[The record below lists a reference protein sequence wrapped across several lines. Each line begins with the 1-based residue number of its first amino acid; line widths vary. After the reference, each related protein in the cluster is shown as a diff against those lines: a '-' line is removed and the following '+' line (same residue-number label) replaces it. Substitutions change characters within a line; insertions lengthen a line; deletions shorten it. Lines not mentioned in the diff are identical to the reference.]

1 MLKHTRES
9 RKNEMFMEIMNNP
22 NQTEGEIA
30 RGVGLER
37 TPYSRKL
44 LLELVA
50 DGSVARLW
58 DADRFQPAFVYYIQQ
73 TEELPL

>member
-1 MLKHTRES
+1 MPKQSPES
-9 RKNEMFMEIMNNP
+9 RRNAMFIQIMAHP

-50 DGSVARLW
+50 EGSVCRTW

-73 TEELPL
+73 TDELPL

>member
-1 MLKHTRES
+1 MQKMSRES
-9 RKNEMFMEIMNNP
+9 RRNEFFVYIMAHP
-22 NQTEGEIA
+22 NKTEGEIA

-37 TPYSRKL
+37 TPYSRAL

-50 DGSVARLW
+50 EGNIVRAW
-58 DADRFQPAFVYYIQQ
+58 DDKQQPPAFVYYIQQ